1 MVIIFCIKNKRSIS
15 KTLMAYNLQN
25 IKILLV
31 EDNQEILSLIRNV
44 LQSFG
49 IGKIITALNGEK
61 GFEAFC
67 EHNPDLVITDW
78 MMEPCNGLKLSW
90 KIRNDPLSPN
100 KFVPIILMTGFS
112 EKRRVINA
120 RDKGGITEFLVKP
133 FNTRDL
139 YRRLYKII
147 EAPRQ
152 FVEAESFFGPDRRR
166 RRTDGYEGPFRR
178 EGDSDELEID
188 FV

>member
-1 MVIIFCIKNKRSIS
+1 
-15 KTLMAYNLQN
+15 MAYNLQD

-31 EDNQEILSLIRNV
+31 EDNRSMLELVKTV

-49 IGKIITALNGEK
+49 VGQVYTALNGDS
-61 GFEAFC
+61 GFNEFRR
-67 EHNPDLVITDW
+67 HNPDLVITDW
-78 MMEPCNGLKLSW
+78 LMTPCDGLELSHR
-90 KIRNDPLSPN
+90 IRNDPASPN

-112 EKRRVINA
+112 AECRVISA
-120 RDKGGITEFLVKP
+120 RDEGITEFLVKP

-152 FVEAESFFGPDRRR
+152 FVESEEFFGPDRRR
-166 RRTDGYEGPFRR
+166 RHKEDYSGPPRR
-178 EGDSDELEID
+178 ETDDGKNIGDLASGSDILSPNDID
-188 FV
+188 FR